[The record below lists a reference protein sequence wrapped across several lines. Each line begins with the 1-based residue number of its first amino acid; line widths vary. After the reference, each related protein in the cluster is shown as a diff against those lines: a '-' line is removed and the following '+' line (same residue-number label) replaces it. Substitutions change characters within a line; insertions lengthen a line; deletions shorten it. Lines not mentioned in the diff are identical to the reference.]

1 MFTLIAAGAGSAH
14 SFALWAVA
22 APFRCQR
29 CLLLPIGVYSR
40 RRPQLLGMDAGLA
53 LERRAQLGFQMARK
67 DCIAFSK

>member
-1 MFTLIAAGAGSAH
+1 MFTLIGAGAGSAH
-14 SFALWAVA
+14 SFAPWAVA

-29 CLLLPIGVYSR
+29 CLLECARAVVPSYWGWM
-40 RRPQLLGMDAGLA
+40 QGLA